1 MPPFDRSKYSA
12 PYRGPMSWALPGV
25 RVIRF
30 RASRVPALIPV
41 VLVLGIITLSW
52 GTTVFGALLPLL
64 SSAPLTALAGLLVF
78 HSIVAAVVA
87 NYLLCVATD
96 PGSVPDDWRA
106 PPPTPP
112 GGVSG
117 QGPAQEGA
125 AGQDAHGL
133 TVGCVP
139 SGGGGGDGSGMTGDG
154 EAGVHEALLME
165 DPRGETDD
173 AFGGPGTAMKSW
185 ERGADRLGS
194 AAGGVGGGG
203 GGGGGGGDSGGGGP
217 GGGATFRYAHL
228 MHERNGDGGYRYC
241 NKCGSYKPDR
251 THHCRRCGMC
261 VMKMDHDC
269 VFIANC
275 VGAGNHKFF
284 LSFIFWAFLGTLFT
298 TVVAGP
304 AFFRILTSAGGHVG
318 ARRPRHMAAA
328 AHVLYDAVAAAVS
341 RRSAGADG
349 GVLGGSTAPPRA
361 DLTALLLGGY
371 ILNTSFTFALGIF
384 VVMHAYLLSRGRTT
398 IEMYELADAQRLAS
412 ARAYDLG
419 VWPNVVATCG
429 PSWYLWGVP
438 TTVGLHGGGGGGV
451 VWERRRPS
459 IGVV

>member
-1 MPPFDRSKYSA
+1 
-12 PYRGPMSWALPGV
+12 MSWALPGV

-87 NYLLCVATD
+87 NYLL
-96 PGSVPDDWRA
+96 
-106 PPPTPP
+106 
-112 GGVSG
+112 
-117 QGPAQEGA
+117 
-125 AGQDAHGL
+125 
-133 TVGCVP
+133 
-139 SGGGGGDGSGMTGDG
+139 
-154 EAGVHEALLME
+154 
-165 DPRGETDD
+165 
-173 AFGGPGTAMKSW
+173 
-185 ERGADRLGS
+185 
-194 AAGGVGGGG
+194 
-203 GGGGGGGDSGGGGP
+203 
-217 GGGATFRYAHL
+217 
-228 MHERNGDGGYRYC
+228 
-241 NKCGSYKPDR
+241 YKPDR

-412 ARAYDLG
+412 ARAR
-419 VWPNVVATCG
+419 
-429 PSWYLWGVP
+429 P
-438 TTVGLHGGGGGGV
+438 TGAV
-451 VWERRRPS
+451 EPAA
-459 IGVV
+459 